1 MLLFIIGLLSGIIGG
16 MGIGGG
22 TILIPSMIFFAG
34 VSQHIA
40 QGINLVTFIPT
51 AITAVLIHIKN
62 KHIQFKLAIYL
73 ISAGITGA
81 ILGSIC
87 ASYLSAQLLRKMFG
101 GFLMVM
107 GIYELIRK
115 EK

>member
-40 QGINLVTFIPT
+40 QGINLVTFIPLLLQLF
-51 AITAVLIHIKN
+51 LIHIKIN
-62 KHIQFKLAIYL
+62 IFN
-73 ISAGITGA
+73 S
-81 ILGSIC
+81 S
-87 ASYLSAQLLRKMFG
+87 
-101 GFLMVM
+101 
-107 GIYELIRK
+107 
-115 EK
+115 